1 MSDKTDNNRERIEKG
16 QVAKPSDA
24 TKRDAIIADGSN
36 QKAHD
41 QITRLS
47 HLNDKHPSGLLPA
60 LHENFGITGEI
71 SKGDLSGKAAHSPS
85 STERSSPRESKKL
98 HSSDSESLRSNH
110 KAKNAIT
117 SESSM
122 HLKALAK
129 EDPILQPVQKLRE
142 YAENLPAGPQRNDLL
157 NLAREQA
164 KENSEAM
171 RDLYNAQTRSNP
183 WESFQRLNPNQRI
196 EVIKAFGH
204 ASTIGQDEYE
214 KTIQKVS
221 ESIPKGFANVF
232 KGIFDGFHATGKFIH
247 DVYLDHD
254 AAVTTSAKVGENIGQ
269 MIVAG
274 IKLGDFAKTYAH
286 EVQKSGD
293 AAKPIRDLAL
303 VGHALNEH
311 WDSMPIQEKTERGAE
326 LIAGIGVAGLADKW
340 NTLAKSG
347 KLVDALDGI
356 AESII
361 DKSPSI
367 KTNASNRIKTFI
379 SRLLQERELATDTA
393 TGTRAIHENV
403 PGTKDQDH
411 ILQMSSRTDRAN
423 DWQAELARE
432 VPSSRGEA
440 TAFRGDKD
448 LYSPLNEKG
457 RKKAYINADGDL
469 TPADPRGTY
478 KGRSVSAAEHI
489 EAQACRRAKEY
500 SPFISFGTKD
510 GVIAKYGSNGVQ
522 LDLDGLRKAIA
533 NNEVSGIKVIEH
545 EELVDRIRTSYFK
558 RVEKI
563 KLLEYVNKDR
573 EILVQGIIP
582 KRFLTVLND
591 YKPSHAKSKSS

>member
-1 MSDKTDNNRERIEKG
+1 MPDKTDNNRERIEKS

-24 TKRDAIIADGSN
+24 TNSDAVIADDSN

-41 QITRLS
+41 QINRLS

-60 LHENFGITGEI
+60 LHENFGISGEI
-71 SKGDLSGKAAHSPS
+71 SKGDRSGKAARSPS
-85 STERSSPRESKKL
+85 TTEHFSSKESKA
-98 HSSDSESLRSNH
+98 HQSSDSESPRSNH
-110 KAKNAIT
+110 NAKNAIT

-122 HLKALAK
+122 HLRALA
-129 EDPILQPVQKLRE
+129 EENPILQPVQKLRE
-142 YAENLPAGPQRNDLL
+142 YAENLPAGPQRNELL
-157 NLAREQA
+157 KLAREQA

-171 RDLYNAQTRSNP
+171 RDLYNAQTKSNP
-183 WESFQRLNPNQRI
+183 WESFQRLNPNQRN
-196 EVIKAFGH
+196 EVIKAFAHG
-204 ASTIGQDEYE
+204 STVGQNEYE

-221 ESIPKGFANVF
+221 DSIPKGFANVF
-232 KGIFDGFHATGKFIH
+232 KGIFDGLQATGKFVH

-254 AAVTTSAKVGENIGQ
+254 AAVTTGAKVGEHIGQ
-269 MIVAG
+269 MLVAG
-274 IKLGDFAKTYAH
+274 IKLGDFAKTYAY
-286 EVQKSGD
+286 EVQISGD

-303 VGHALNEH
+303 VGYALNEH
-311 WDSMPIQEKTERGAE
+311 WDTMPIQEKTERGAE
-326 LIAGIGVAGLADKW
+326 LIAGIGIAGLADKW
-340 NTLAKSG
+340 NALAKSG

-367 KTNASNRIKTFI
+367 KTNASEHIKTFV
-379 SRLLQERELATDTA
+379 SRLLQERELATNTA
-393 TGTRAIHENV
+393 SGTRAIHGNV

-469 TPADPRGTY
+469 TPADPIGTY
-478 KGRSVSAAEHI
+478 KGRSVSVAEHI

-510 GVIAKYGSNGVQ
+510 GVIAKYGSDGVQ

-533 NNEVSGIKVIEH
+533 KNEVSGIKVIEH

-573 EILVQGIIP
+573 EILVQGVIP
-582 KRFLTVLND
+582 KRFLTILND
-591 YKPSHAKSKSS
+591 YSPKSGRVK